1 MGSRPANLAVSK
13 PNASGSS
20 QGSSQTSSGPKI
32 QLAEPLRLL
41 MQSLS
46 PYSPELKEDFFYKL
60 VPYFTKKHLTQGEV
74 LWTTGEVADSM
85 YLLESGILKAIYRFP
100 DSQPPKV
107 IYESMLP
114 GTVAGEMT
122 FLARSKRNATVVAE
136 REATVWAMTLDQLC
150 ELEDKEGPRVARAFR
165 QVLLRVSAESADVL
179 MGHLIAG

>member
-1 MGSRPANLAVSK
+1 MSEALRPANLTPSK
-13 PNASGSS
+13 TPSAATG
-20 QGSSQTSSGPKI
+20 QPKI

-60 VPYFTKKHLTQGEV
+60 LPYFTKKHIDQGEV
-74 LWTTGEVADSM
+74 LWTTGEVATSM
-85 YLLESGILKAIYRFP
+85 YLLESGILKAVYEFP

-114 GTVAGEMT
+114 GTIAGEMT

-136 REATVWAMTLDQLC
+136 RDATLWVMTLDSLA
-150 ELEDKEGPRVARAFR
+150 ELEEKEGPQIARAFR
-165 QVLLRVSAESADVL
+165 QVLLRVSAESSD
-179 MGHLIAG
+179 GE